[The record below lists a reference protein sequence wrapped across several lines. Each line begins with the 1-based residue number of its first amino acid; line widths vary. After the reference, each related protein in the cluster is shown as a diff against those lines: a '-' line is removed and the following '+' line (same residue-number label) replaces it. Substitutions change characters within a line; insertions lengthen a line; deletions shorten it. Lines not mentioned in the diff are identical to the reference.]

1 MSAGDSDESSC
12 HDQFAKCCELIFG
25 HGEETTVKVD
35 TDDVTTEGP
44 TESPTSEEPTSTDQS
59 TNEDIVTES
68 IEDVTTTEG

>member
-25 HGEETTVKVD
+25 HGEETTVKVE
-35 TDDVTTEGP
+35 TDEVTTEGS
-44 TESPTSEEPTSTDQS
+44 TELSTTVEPTSTDQS

-68 IEDVTTTEG
+68 IDDVTTTEG